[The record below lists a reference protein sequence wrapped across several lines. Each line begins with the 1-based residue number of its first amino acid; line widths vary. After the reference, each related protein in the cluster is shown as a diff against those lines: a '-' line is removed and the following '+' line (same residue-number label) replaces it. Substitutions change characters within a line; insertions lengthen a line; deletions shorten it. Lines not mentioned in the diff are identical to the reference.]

1 MSELHAASPLK
12 GYWLGKAQAFLA
24 HHGLRMGED
33 ADHTALL
40 LEGDAILAAGSLCGN
55 VLKYIAVEKDAQ
67 GEGACARIVTEL
79 VSEAYRRGQTHL
91 FLYTKPDSSP
101 LFRSLGF
108 YDVIAAGDM
117 AMLENRKGGLDAY
130 LASLCRGKGR
140 QGAVVMNCA
149 PFTLGHRYLVE
160 QGAKTVDTLH
170 LFVVSQA
177 WGPFSPEKRFAM
189 VQAGTADIPNIL
201 LHECGSYLVS
211 AATFPTY
218 FIKDRGRA
226 EAAQAE
232 LDIALFAR
240 KIAPALSITVR
251 FVGTEPYCPVT
262 ARYNLRLGE
271 ELPRFGIELVE
282 LPRRDGISAS
292 EVRRAMAVKDWE
304 RVRQLVP
311 QSTYDALRG
320 DA

>member
-1 MSELHAASPLK
+1 MSELLAASPIK
-12 GYWLGKAQAFLA
+12 GQRLEETRLFLA
-24 HHGLRMGED
+24 RHGVKMGDD
-33 ADHTALL
+33 ADYTVLL
-40 LEGDAILAAGSLCGN
+40 MEGDAILAAGSLCGN
-55 VLKYIAVEKDAQ
+55 VLKYVAVEQSAQ
-67 GEGACARIVTEL
+67 GEGACARIVSEL
-79 VSEAYRRGQTHL
+79 VSEAYRRNRTHL
-91 FLYTKPDSSP
+91 FLYTKPENAP

-108 YDVIAAGDM
+108 YDVIAAGDI
-117 AMLENRKGGLDAY
+117 AMLENRRGGLDAY
-130 LASLCRGKGR
+130 LASLSQGTGR

-160 QGAKTVDTLH
+160 EAAKSVDTLH

-189 VQAGTADIPNIL
+189 VKAGTADILNIL

-218 FIKDRGRA
+218 FIKEQGRA
-226 EAAQAE
+226 EAAQAD
-232 LDIALFAR
+232 LDIALFCR
-240 KIAPALSITVR
+240 KIAPALSISVR

-262 ARYNLRLGE
+262 ARYNIRLAE

-292 EVRRAMAVKDWE
+292 EVRRAMAAGNWE